1 MQKNIFLYILCA
13 FVFSASN
20 NFIVHEGQLIEENT
34 IIVKFSNTYAPLLGQ
49 EQPLTIESINAFK
62 TIQNR
67 SSFKSL
73 QPLFKHIQN
82 FTELHYEHNLHQ
94 YYKLTLNDNSNVANQ
109 VIADLNSINIIDNI
123 ELNGVAEALLVPN
136 DSLYS
141 NQWDHDNRRQ
151 AIQYGTGNL
160 VGTADCD
167 LDTDEAWD
175 ITTGNPDVVIAII
188 DTGVDLDH
196 PDLIANI
203 VPGYNFINEELPP
216 DDEYDH
222 GTPCAGIAAATI
234 DNEIGIAGVCPDCS
248 IMSIKVLDDNGFGDW
263 GVIANGIVW
272 ASDNGA
278 DVLSLSLGGGQ
289 YQEALESAVNYSV
302 ANGSVTIAAS
312 GNINTQMDFYPAS
325 YAQCIAVGA
334 MSPCCE
340 RKQGINSCD
349 AEPGW
354 GSTYGEQV
362 DVVAPGVRIFSTG
375 KRAGYWTEFNGT
387 SSACP
392 HVAGI
397 AGLMLSYNSNL
408 TPETVRE
415 LLRQGADD
423 IEDEGYDI
431 ETGYGKVNAYN
442 TLMLIPDPAS
452 GDLNLDGEIN
462 ISDILILLDNILMG
476 NYNMSG
482 DMNSDGIININD
494 IMLIIQ
500 IILN

>member
-1 MQKNIFLYILCA
+1 MQKNIFLYILCT
-13 FVFSASN
+13 FVFSANN
-20 NFIVHEGQLIEENT
+20 NFIFYENQLIEANT
-34 IIVKFSNTYAPLLGQ
+34 IILKFSNTYAPLLGKY
-49 EQPLTIESINAFK
+49 EALNLESIYEFQ
-62 TIQNR
+62 TIRNR
-67 SSFKSL
+67 DSFKSL
-73 QPLFKHIQN
+73 QPVFYHIKD

-94 YYKLTLNDNSNVANQ
+94 YYKLTLNDNNNVFTQ
-109 VIADLNSINIIDNI
+109 VIADLKSIDIIENV
-123 ELNGVAEALLVPN
+123 EFNGVAEALLVPN
-136 DSLYS
+136 DELYP
-141 NQWDHDNRRQ
+141 NQWDHDNQRQ
-151 AIQYGTGNL
+151 AIQYGTGDL
-160 VGTADCD
+160 VGTVDCD
-167 LDTDEAWD
+167 LDTDAAWD
-175 ITTGNPDVVIAII
+175 ITTGNPDVVIAIV

-234 DNEIGIAGVCPDCS
+234 NNEIGIAGVCPECS
-248 IMSIKVLDDNGFGDW
+248 IMSVKVLDDNGFGDW
-263 GVIANGIVW
+263 AVIADGVVW
-272 ASDNGA
+272 SSDNGA
-278 DVLSLSLGGGQ
+278 NVISLSLGGGSSQQ
-289 YQEALESAVNYSV
+289 YFEDAINYVV
-302 ANGSVTIAAS
+302 ANGSVAIAAS
-312 GNINTQMDFYPAS
+312 GNINTQMDFWPAS
-325 YAQCIAVGA
+325 YEQCIAVGA

-340 RKQGINSCD
+340 RKNGINSCD

-354 GSTYGEQV
+354 GSTYGDQV

-408 TPETVRE
+408 SPETVRE
-415 LLRQGADD
+415 LLRQGAED
-423 IEDEGYDI
+423 IEDEGYDL

-442 TLMLIPDPAS
+442 TLMLVPESAS

-462 ISDILILLDNILMG
+462 VSDILILLDYILIG

-482 DMNSDGIININD
+482 DMNSDGINNIND
-494 IMLIIQ
+494 IMLLIQ

>member
-1 MQKNIFLYILCA
+1 MRKNA
-13 FVFSASN
+13 FIYLLFAIIWSIDD
-20 NFIVHEGQLIEENT
+20 NFVLHNDQFIESNT
-34 IIVKFSNTYAPLLGQ
+34 IIIKFAKSYSPLLG
-49 EQPLTIESINAFK
+49 ESAALDLESVQP
-62 TIQNR
+62 IQNVNYKNN
-67 SSFKSL
+67 FKSL
-73 QPLFKHIQN
+73 TPLFSHIKN
-82 FTELHYEHNLHQ
+82 FTRLHYEYELHQ
-94 YYKLTLNDNSNVANQ
+94 YYKLVLHNHDETFIEITEDLKNID
-109 VIADLNSINIIDNI
+109 VIENI
-123 ELNGVAEALLVPN
+123 EFNGMAKALLIPN
-136 DSLYS
+136 DELYP
-141 NQWDHDNRRQ
+141 NQWPHDNQRQ

-160 VGTADCD
+160 VGTVDGD
-167 LDTDEAWD
+167 LDTDAAWD
-175 ITTGNPDVVIAII
+175 ITTGNSDVIIAIV

-203 VPGYNFINEELPP
+203 VPGYNFINEDLSP
-216 DDEYDH
+216 DDEFDH

-234 DNEIGIAGVCPDCS
+234 NNDIGIAGVCPECS
-248 IMSIKVLDDNGFGDW
+248 IMSVKVLDDNGFGDW

-272 ASDNGA
+272 SSDNGA
-278 DVLSLSLGGGQ
+278 DVISLSLGGAQ
-289 YQEALESAVNYSV
+289 FQEALESAVNYSV

-325 YAQCIAVGA
+325 YEQCIAVGA
-334 MSPCCE
+334 MSPCNE
-340 RKQGINSCD
+340 RKSPSSCD
-349 AEPGW
+349 GEDFW
-354 GSTYGEQV
+354 GSTYGDQI

-408 TPETVRE
+408 SPQTVRD
-415 LLRQGADD
+415 LLEAGCDD
-423 IEDEGYDI
+423 IADLGYDI
-431 ETGYGKVNAYN
+431 ETGYGRVNAYN
-442 TLMLIPDPAS
+442 TLMLIPSPAN

-462 ISDILILLDNILMG
+462 ISDIIILLDDILLG

-494 IMLIIQ
+494 VILLIQ

>member
-1 MQKNIFLYILCA
+1 MQKNILLYILCA
-13 FVFSASN
+13 FVFSANN
-20 NFIVHEGQLIEENT
+20 NFIFYEGELIESNS
-34 IIVKFSNTYAPLLGQ
+34 IILKFSNEYAPLLGQ
-49 EQPLTIESINAFK
+49 DHPLTLESVDQFN

-67 SSFKSL
+67 SSFKNL
-73 QPLFKHIQN
+73 KPLFQHIQK

-94 YYKLTLNDNSNVANQ
+94 YYKLTLHDGAVTQ
-109 VIADLNSINIIDNI
+109 VIDDLKSINIIDHV
-123 ELNGVAEALLVPN
+123 EFNGVAEALLVPN
-136 DSLYS
+136 DELYP
-141 NQWDHDNRRQ
+141 NQWDHDNQRQ
-151 AIQYGTGNL
+151 AIQYGTGYL
-160 VGTADCD
+160 VGTVDCD

-196 PDLIANI
+196 PDLISNI
-203 VPGYNFINEELPP
+203 VPGYNFINEDLPP

-234 DNEIGIAGVCPDCS
+234 NNEIGISGVCPECS
-248 IMSIKVLDDNGFGDW
+248 IMSVKVLDDNGFGDW

-312 GNINTQMDFYPAS
+312 GNVNTQMDFYPAS
-325 YAQCIAVGA
+325 YEQCIAVGA

-354 GSTYGEQV
+354 GSTYGEQI

-397 AGLMLSYNSNL
+397 AGLMLSYNPNL
-408 TPETVRE
+408 NPETVRE

-442 TLMLIPDPAS
+442 TLMLVPTPAT
-452 GDLNLDGEIN
+452 GDINLDGQIN
-462 ISDILILLDNILMG
+462 ISDILILLDYILLG

-482 DMNSDGIININD
+482 DMNSDGVININD
-494 IMLIIQ
+494 ILLLIQ